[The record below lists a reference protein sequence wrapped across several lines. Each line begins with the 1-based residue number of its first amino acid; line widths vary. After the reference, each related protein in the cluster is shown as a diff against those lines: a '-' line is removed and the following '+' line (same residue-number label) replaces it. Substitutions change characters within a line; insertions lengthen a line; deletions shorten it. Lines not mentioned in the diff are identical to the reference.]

1 MRTWPLFAPRLRLFM
16 GLLAMI
22 TALFFRHAPA
32 AEPAPE
38 QIAGTVLSLEQYRGS
53 NLAVLLFSIDEPRVR
68 DAVDLMNELHDVR
81 SEYNL
86 AIAGVC
92 LGDTPPERLQQFV
105 HTAGVQF
112 PVFGDQHRNFAK
124 KVSIRGRLGLC
135 LFDKHGRSLACKWAI
150 YTPPAADLAQVWQA
164 FMAKHLQIPYLPA
177 DVPVLGLLPTV
188 PDLRGKA
195 LQGQRVAVRELCRDT
210 PVVIVIFSPNCPH
223 CRDELSF
230 LTRLAASGD
239 LKDRF
244 TVVAISRGSAEKTA
258 QLFAAGKYPF
268 PVLIDGNGTYSARFP
283 SYAGSVPLSYVV
295 DREGRIVSM
304 HPGFN
309 RVAAD
314 LYRMEL
320 RRINDLPNPPL
331 LDANG
336 YSGHE
341 RCAVCHRSEHVQWSL
356 TRHADAFLSLVRKG
370 SEDDPACV
378 SCHVTGFDKPGG
390 YVDGRRSARLQDV
403 QCEACHGPGHSAC
416 AAFPGA
422 TPQKKTAAEWK
433 RLCRAC
439 HTEEE
444 SLNFV
449 FPKRFARI
457 LHGNAPDVSS
467 MDRRERLELLRGYR
481 EKKNLFDSPAR
492 YVGAGTCRE
501 CHQPE
506 YRQWQQTRHAV
517 AHTVPGAKNASHESV
532 HRYHTGVDQP
542 GGYPEPGREGVQCEA
557 CHGPGERHV
566 TDPEAAGPGRIVSL
580 KQSCSSCVV
589 EQICRTCHSL
599 EDDPQ
604 FDFETAVKKV
614 RHAEAG
620 AGQMT
625 TAAGQGN

>member
-1 MRTWPLFAPRLRLFM
+1 MRTWLHRVPRLLLA
-16 GLLAMI
+16 GLLIVSA
-22 TALFFRHAPA
+22 ALHHRQVPA
-32 AEPAPE
+32 AEPAPG
-38 QIAGTVLSLEQYRGS
+38 QVADAALSLKQYRGL
-53 NLAVLLFSIDEPRVR
+53 NLAVLLFSLEAPRVR
-68 DAVDLMNELHDVR
+68 EAVDLLNELHDVR

-86 AIAGVC
+86 AVVGVC
-92 LGDTPPERLQQFV
+92 LGDTAPERLQQFV
-105 HTAGVQF
+105 DNTNVRF
-112 PVFGDQHRNFAK
+112 PVFADQHRSFAN
-124 KVSIRGRLGLC
+124 KVSVRGRLGLC
-135 LFDKHGRSLACKWAI
+135 LFDKHGRRLTCKWAI
-150 YTPPAADLAQVWQA
+150 YTPAAADLAQVWQA
-164 FMAKHLQIPYLPA
+164 CMAKYLQIAYLPA
-177 DVPVLGLLPTV
+177 DVPVLGMLPPV

-195 LQGQRVAVRELCRDT
+195 LQGQMVAVRDLCREK

-258 QLFAAGKYPF
+258 KLFAAAKYPF
-268 PVLIDGNGTYSARFP
+268 PVLIDGNGTYSSLFP

-295 DREGRIVSM
+295 NQQGRIDAM
-304 HPGFN
+304 HPGFS

-320 RRINDLPNPPL
+320 RRLNDLPNPPL
-331 LDANG
+331 LDAKG
-336 YSGHE
+336 YSGQE

-378 SCHVTGFDKPGG
+378 SCHVTGFSKPGG
-390 YVDGRRSARLQDV
+390 YVDRRHSSRLQDV
-403 QCEACHGPGHSAC
+403 QCEACHGPGHASC

-433 RLCRAC
+433 RLCREC
-439 HTEEE
+439 HTDDE

-449 FPKRFARI
+449 FPKRFARV
-457 LHGNAPDVSS
+457 LHGNTPDLST
-467 MDRRERLELLRGYR
+467 MDRRERLELLRRFR

-492 YVGAGTCRE
+492 YVGAEACRE
-501 CHQPE
+501 CHQSE
-506 YRQWQQTRHAV
+506 YRHWQQTRHAV
-517 AHTVPGAKNASHESV
+517 AHTDPTAKNTP
-532 HRYHTGVDQP
+532 HRYHTGVDLP

-566 TDPEAAGPGRIVSL
+566 KDPEAAGQGRIVSL

-589 EQICRTCHSL
+589 EQICRTCHSI